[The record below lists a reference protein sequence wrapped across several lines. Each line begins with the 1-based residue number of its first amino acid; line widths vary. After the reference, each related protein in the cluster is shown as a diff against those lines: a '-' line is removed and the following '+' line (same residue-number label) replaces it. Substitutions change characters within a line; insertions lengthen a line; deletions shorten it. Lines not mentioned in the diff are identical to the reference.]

1 MILNSPIHQ
10 NPEQKAF
17 FVVIFFSISLTKAK
31 DSDLYRYELQ
41 LKEVASFLN
50 HQNEVLNM
58 FFEEQSLL
66 LKK

>member
-31 DSDLYRYELQ
+31 DSDFPQ
-41 LKEVASFLN
+41 G
-50 HQNEVLNM
+50 Q
-58 FFEEQSLL
+58 EQ
-66 LKK
+66 KY